1 MSRKHDFGRIW
12 ASGGT
17 FSGLSHLVG
26 GVKTSYLVQSGQDTS
41 PDVVKGLEGP
51 RSHISRQYH
60 VRDVPKNTIS
70 GSFGPLEAS
79 RGLQRPNQTD
89 NSRNQSCVGHV
100 GGVWKQLVGSWGPK
114 GPSKAIQVPK
124 CQRNPLKYSNFQK
137 QTGTSH
143 MLCCKCAAP
152 QARSAGAQ
160 HRRAAQARSAE
171 CVQRRRRSAT
181 WRHCRQQE
189 ARGTSA
195 ARVTSFHP

>member
-1 MSRKHDFGRIW
+1 M
-12 ASGGT
+12 
-17 FSGLSHLVG
+17 
-26 GVKTSYLVQSGQDTS
+26 VQSGQDTS

-79 RGLQRPNQTD
+79 RGLWRPNQTD

-100 GGVWKQLVGSWGPK
+100 GGVWKQLVGSGGPK

-124 CQRNPLKYSNFQK
+124 SQRNPLKYSNFQK
-137 QTGTSH
+137 KNPLIFFFFLSRRVLPSAAGTSH

-195 ARVTSFHP
+195 ARVTSVHP

>member
-79 RGLQRPNQTD
+79 RGLWRPNQTD

-137 QTGTSH
+137 NPLIFFFFSKSPAECRRHESH
-143 MLCCKCAAP
+143 VML
-152 QARSAGAQ
+152 QVRSAAGAKR
-160 HRRAAQARSAE
+160 RRAAQARSAGA
-171 CVQRRRRSAT
+171 QRRM
-181 WRHCRQQE
+181 C
-189 ARGTSA
+189 A
-195 ARVTSFHP
+195 APQAQCHT

>member
-79 RGLQRPNQTD
+79 RGLWRPNQTD

-100 GGVWKQLVGSWGPK
+100 GGVWKQLVGSGGPT
-114 GPSKAIQVPK
+114 GPFQGYKESETPKKSVKIFKFSKKI
-124 CQRNPLKYSNFQK
+124 R
-137 QTGTSH
+137 
-143 MLCCKCAAP
+143 
-152 QARSAGAQ
+152 
-160 HRRAAQARSAE
+160 
-171 CVQRRRRSAT
+171 
-181 WRHCRQQE
+181 
-189 ARGTSA
+189 
-195 ARVTSFHP
+195 

>member
-17 FSGLSHLVG
+17 FSGLSHLLG

-60 VRDVPKNTIS
+60 VRDVPKSTIS

-79 RGLQRPNQTD
+79 RGLWRPNQTD

-100 GGVWKQLVGSWGPK
+100 GGVWKQLVGSGEPIGFK
-114 GPSKAIQVPK
+114 GYTGSKISKKSVMLFK
-124 CQRNPLKYSNFQK
+124 IKKKRNPLKHFFFSAECRRHESDVMQQVRSAAGAK
-137 QTGTSH
+137 RRR
-143 MLCCKCAAP
+143 AP

-160 HRRAAQARSAE
+160 RQMCAAPQAQ
-171 CVQRRRRSAT
+171 CHT
-181 WRHCRQQE
+181 
-189 ARGTSA
+189 
-195 ARVTSFHP
+195 

>member
-60 VRDVPKNTIS
+60 VRDVPKTRFRAHLGIWR
-70 GSFGPLEAS
+70 PPEAS

-100 GGVWKQLVGSWGPK
+100 GGVWKQLVGSGGADRPFK
-114 GPSKAIQVPK
+114 GYTGSKISKKSVK
-124 CQRNPLKYSNFQK
+124 IFKFSKKIR
-137 QTGTSH
+137 
-143 MLCCKCAAP
+143 
-152 QARSAGAQ
+152 
-160 HRRAAQARSAE
+160 
-171 CVQRRRRSAT
+171 
-181 WRHCRQQE
+181 
-189 ARGTSA
+189 
-195 ARVTSFHP
+195 